1 MDEKIYVAICDDH
14 PVIRYGLS
22 HILNEEPDI
31 EVVGDAAT
39 HDDLLAIFDR
49 KVPDVTVLDIELEN
63 TTGFECI
70 KTIRE
75 KYPDTRVLIYTSH
88 GEMERIMKAVESN
101 VQGYILKQSDYS
113 EIIKAIRIVSGGGT
127 WLQPEIATKLLAGM
141 RSREHSIDTILS
153 KREQQ
158 VLSLI
163 AQGQTNKDIANNLFI
178 SERTV
183 KFHVSAILEK
193 LDVRNRTEAAL
204 LANEQ
209 NISDQLSNFANC

>member
-14 PVIRYGLS
+14 PVIRFGLS
-22 HILNEEPDI
+22 HILNEEQDI
-31 EVVGDAAT
+31 EVVGEAAT
-39 HDDLLAIFDR
+39 PKELLAVFKQ

-75 KYPDTRVLIYTSH
+75 EFPDTKVLIYTSH
-88 GEMERIMKAVESN
+88 GEMERIMEAVESN
-101 VQGYILKQSDYS
+101 VQGYILKQSDYT
-113 EIIKAIRIVSGGGT
+113 EIIKAVRIVSGGGT

-141 RSREHSIDTILS
+141 RSKEPSLNSLLS

-158 VLSLI
+158 VLGLI
-163 AQGQTNKDIANNLFI
+163 AQGQTNKDIANNLYI

-209 NISDQLSNFANC
+209 NISDQLSSFANC